1 MPARASLGARFWK
14 ASHGTSASSSGERRR
29 SRSRAI
35 TQPGNEISLSA
46 SSCSA
51 VTSSRKRLSC
61 SASQSRSVLSGSVSH
76 ASSW

>member
-1 MPARASLGARFWK
+1 M
-14 ASHGTSASSSGERRR
+14 
-29 SRSRAI
+29 

-61 SASQSRSVLSGSVSH
+61 SASHSRSVLSGSVSH